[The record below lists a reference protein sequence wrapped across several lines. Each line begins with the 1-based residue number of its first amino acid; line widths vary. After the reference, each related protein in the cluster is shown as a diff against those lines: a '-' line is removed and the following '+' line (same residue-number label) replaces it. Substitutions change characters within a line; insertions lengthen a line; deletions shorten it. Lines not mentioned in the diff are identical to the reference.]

1 MGRLERAIPL
11 LLGLAFVPALV
22 ELAHAWTSVS
32 YQSQGFLV
40 PVVAAWLAWRVR
52 GRLRRLPQARDLR
65 ALPLVAAA
73 LALYVLGLAIGSAS
87 LDGVALVGAVAG
99 CVWLLLGARWLRA
112 LAFPLG
118 FLVFLIPL
126 PEDWV
131 TPIVVQLQLLVSH
144 AAVGVLQRA
153 GVTVAREGNV
163 IVLPGG
169 TLFVAEACSGITS
182 VVTLV
187 PLAALVAYLLRLSLA
202 ASALVLVAVLPTAL
216 IANLARVIG
225 TVLAARA
232 VGVDAVTRDPV
243 HTAAGLAVYAVGCS
257 LLVAL
262 ARAVSP
268 HRAGGG
274 GAGDGGRRL
283 PGG

>member
-11 LLGLAFVPALV
+11 LLGVAFAPALV
-22 ELAHAWTSVS
+22 ELARAWTSVS

-40 PVVAAWLAWRVR
+40 PVVAGWLAWRVR
-52 GRLRRLPQARDLR
+52 GRLRRLPHAPDRRGLG
-65 ALPLVAAA
+65 LVALA
-73 LALYVLGLAIGSAS
+73 LALYVLGLVLGSAT
-87 LDGVALVGAVAG
+87 LDGLALVGAVAG

-112 LAFPLG
+112 LAFPVG

-126 PEDWV
+126 PPDWV

-144 AAVGVLQRA
+144 AAVGILQRA

-169 TLFVAEACSGITS
+169 TLFVAEACSGIIS
-182 VVTLV
+182 VVTLL
-187 PLAALVAYLLRLSLA
+187 PLAALVAHLLRLSLA
-202 ASALVLVAVLPTAL
+202 ASALVLAAVLPTAL
-216 IANLARVIG
+216 VANLARVVG
-225 TVLAARA
+225 TVLAAQA

-243 HTAAGLAVYAVGCS
+243 HTLAGLGVYALGCS

-262 ARAVSP
+262 ARALAP
-268 HRAGGG
+268 RAAAAGGG
-274 GAGDGGRRL
+274 ARGL